1 MKKAGDFVLLEAGQK
16 IRIIYSE
23 KENSAVKCAIRNLAE
38 DIKKVCDCVVEPG
51 NITGRTA
58 QENGPEIIV
67 ATMDTPWFSEIM
79 PEAALQPLQKH
90 QGSLQDPYRRPVPC
104 QPCRRHRRQQLLQLP

>member
-1 MKKAGDFVLLEAGQK
+1 MEPLKANHVRRENEKSRRFCPVGSRTK

-23 KENSAVKCAIRNLAE
+23 KENSAVKCAIQNLAE

-79 PEAALQPLQKH
+79 PEAVLPALEK
-90 QGSLQDPYRRPVPC
+90 
-104 QPCRRHRRQQLLQLP
+104 

>member
-1 MKKAGDFVLLEAGQK
+1 MEPLKANHVRRENEKSRRFCPVGSRTKKYVLFILKKEKQRGK
-16 IRIIYSE
+16 IRDSE
-23 KENSAVKCAIRNLAE
+23 FGRRY
-38 DIKKVCDCVVEPG
+38 KKVCDCVVEPG

-79 PEAALQPLQKH
+79 PVAVLPALEK
-90 QGSLQDPYRRPVPC
+90 
-104 QPCRRHRRQQLLQLP
+104 

>member
-1 MKKAGDFVLLEAGQK
+1 M
-16 IRIIYSE
+16 
-23 KENSAVKCAIRNLAE
+23 
-38 DIKKVCDCVVEPG
+38 EPG

-79 PEAALQPLQKH
+79 PEAVLPALEKIRDAQGVGRWEAYLH
-90 QGSLQDPYRRPVPC
+90 QISDNSFCIIGADRRGTVFGIYDLSEQIGVSPWYFWADVPV
-104 QPCRRHRRQQLLQLP
+104 RKRTAYAFST